1 MTHCLSKALGNIPS
15 LFPHV
20 PWEGILKSSK
30 FFASVV
36 RPADVNEHERL
47 SNIITLKQ
55 RNRTF
60 IAVLHLTYT
69 GMMFCDKNIYTWRY
83 CVI

>member
-20 PWEGILKSSK
+20 PWGGILKSSK

-47 SNIITLKQ
+47 SNIITLK
-55 RNRTF
+55 
-60 IAVLHLTYT
+60 
-69 GMMFCDKNIYTWRY
+69 
-83 CVI
+83 